1 MYKIQ
6 KLSLTLGTIFT
17 VTISSTVG
25 FAAEQTTTKVD
36 MSRGDQIITPITAR
50 NIFDAKS
57 NTKVDMQRNDQ
68 VITPVLATNIPDEK
82 VNTKIDMQR
91 NDQIITPV
99 LATNIEE

>member
-1 MYKIQ
+1 MH
-6 KLSLTLGTIFT
+6 
-17 VTISSTVG
+17 
-25 FAAEQTTTKVD
+25 
-36 MSRGDQIITPITAR
+36 
-50 NIFDAKS
+50 
-57 NTKVDMQRNDQ
+57 RNDQ

>member
-1 MYKIQ
+1 MNKIQ

-36 MSRGDQIITPITAR
+36 MH
-50 NIFDAKS
+50 
-57 NTKVDMQRNDQ
+57 RNDQ
-68 VITPVLATNIPDEK
+68 VITPVIATNIPDEK
-82 VNTKIDMQR
+82 VNTKIDLQR